1 MTICVSPFAF
11 RLNSYCLFSSRAS
24 VAHESGFL
32 HEHAVY
38 PHVPRDEA
46 SKETF
51 HPLHA
56 AQSFHAA
63 LLHPSHHLAGHLELL
78 QKLIDLLDGSAAPLR
93 DTLAA
98 AALDDVGVAPLFHG
112 HGLDDDLC
120 AHELVLVDVLSLD
133 LARHAGE
140 HLHHVADAAH
150 LLDALE
156 LFEII
161 LKGEGALLDL
171 LLQVL
176 RLFFGERLLRL
187 FDEREHVSHAE
198 DAARHAFGLV
208 SKGTYIRSL
217 IRDIGAVLGVGAT
230 MTSLRRIRQGKFTID
245 ESSSLDDI
253 LNDKYSLLQLEDVL
267 DLVIVECDR
276 ELTKKVTNGVK
287 VPFNT
292 NKDFLLFR
300 YGEKNLALYK
310 RDGDIFRMFLK
321 LD

>member
-1 MTICVSPFAF
+1 MINGVLIVDKPQGITSRDVVNSLMKKFNIKKIGHTGTLDPLATGVLVVTLGRYTKLNDVLTSSYKEYIATMKLGIITDTLDITGKVYETQEVSVGCTDVDRVLKSFLGTYAQEVPAYSAVKV
-11 RLNSYCLFSSRAS
+11 RGKKLYEYARAN
-24 VAHESGFL
+24 E
-32 HEHAVY
+32 AVEL
-38 PHVPRDEA
+38 PKRDVEI
-46 SKETF
+46 KEI
-51 HPLHA
+51 
-56 AQSFHAA
+56 
-63 LLHPSHHLAGHLELL
+63 ELL
-78 QKLIDLLDGSAAPLR
+78 RFDGDNVEFR
-93 DTLAA
+93 
-98 AALDDVGVAPLFHG
+98 V
-112 HGLDDDLC
+112 
-120 AHELVLVDVLSLD
+120 
-133 LARHAGE
+133 
-140 HLHHVADAAH
+140 
-150 LLDALE
+150 
-156 LFEII
+156 
-161 LKGEGALLDL
+161 
-171 LLQVL
+171 
-176 RLFFGERLLRL
+176 
-187 FDEREHVSHAE
+187 
-198 DAARHAFGLV
+198 LV

-267 DLVIVECDR
+267 DLVIVECDL

>member
-1 MTICVSPFAF
+1 MIDGVLIVDKPQGITSRDVVNSLMKKFNIKKIGHTGTLDPLATGVLVVTLGRYTKLNDVLTSSYKEYIATMKLGIITDTLDITGKVYETQDVSVGCTDVDRVLKSFLGTYAQEVPAYSAVKV
-11 RLNSYCLFSSRAS
+11 RGKKLYEYARAN
-24 VAHESGFL
+24 E
-32 HEHAVY
+32 AVEL
-38 PHVPRDEA
+38 PKRDVEI
-46 SKETF
+46 KEI
-51 HPLHA
+51 
-56 AQSFHAA
+56 
-63 LLHPSHHLAGHLELL
+63 ELL
-78 QKLIDLLDGSAAPLR
+78 RFDGDNVEFR
-93 DTLAA
+93 
-98 AALDDVGVAPLFHG
+98 V
-112 HGLDDDLC
+112 
-120 AHELVLVDVLSLD
+120 
-133 LARHAGE
+133 
-140 HLHHVADAAH
+140 
-150 LLDALE
+150 
-156 LFEII
+156 
-161 LKGEGALLDL
+161 
-171 LLQVL
+171 
-176 RLFFGERLLRL
+176 
-187 FDEREHVSHAE
+187 
-198 DAARHAFGLV
+198 LV

-245 ESSSLDDI
+245 ESASLDDI

>member
-1 MTICVSPFAF
+1 MIDGVLIVDKPQGITSRDVVNSLMQKFNMKKIGHTGTLDPLATGVLIVTLGRYTKLNDVLTSSYKEYIATMKLGIITDTLDITGKVYEMQEVSVDYVDVDRVLKSFLGTYAQEVPAYSAVKV
-11 RLNSYCLFSSRAS
+11 RGKKLYEYARAN
-24 VAHESGFL
+24 E
-32 HEHAVY
+32 AVEL
-38 PHVPRDEA
+38 PKRDVEI
-46 SKETF
+46 KEI
-51 HPLHA
+51 
-56 AQSFHAA
+56 
-63 LLHPSHHLAGHLELL
+63 ELL
-78 QKLIDLLDGSAAPLR
+78 RFDGDNVEFR
-93 DTLAA
+93 
-98 AALDDVGVAPLFHG
+98 V
-112 HGLDDDLC
+112 
-120 AHELVLVDVLSLD
+120 
-133 LARHAGE
+133 
-140 HLHHVADAAH
+140 
-150 LLDALE
+150 
-156 LFEII
+156 
-161 LKGEGALLDL
+161 
-171 LLQVL
+171 
-176 RLFFGERLLRL
+176 
-187 FDEREHVSHAE
+187 
-198 DAARHAFGLV
+198 LV

>member
-1 MTICVSPFAF
+1 MINGVLIVDKPQGITSRDVVNSLMKKFNIKKIGHTGTLDPLATGVLVVTLGRYTKLNDVLTSSYKEYIATMKLGIITDTLDITGKVYETQEVSVGCTDVDRVLKSFLGTYAQEVPAYSAVKV
-11 RLNSYCLFSSRAS
+11 RGKKLYEYARAN
-24 VAHESGFL
+24 E
-32 HEHAVY
+32 AVEL
-38 PHVPRDEA
+38 PKRDVEI
-46 SKETF
+46 KEI
-51 HPLHA
+51 
-56 AQSFHAA
+56 
-63 LLHPSHHLAGHLELL
+63 ELL
-78 QKLIDLLDGSAAPLR
+78 RFDGDNVEFR
-93 DTLAA
+93 
-98 AALDDVGVAPLFHG
+98 V
-112 HGLDDDLC
+112 
-120 AHELVLVDVLSLD
+120 
-133 LARHAGE
+133 
-140 HLHHVADAAH
+140 
-150 LLDALE
+150 
-156 LFEII
+156 
-161 LKGEGALLDL
+161 
-171 LLQVL
+171 
-176 RLFFGERLLRL
+176 
-187 FDEREHVSHAE
+187 
-198 DAARHAFGLV
+198 LV

-217 IRDIGAVLGVGAT
+217 IRDIGAVLGVGAI

>member
-1 MTICVSPFAF
+1 MIDGVLIVDKPQGITSRDVVNSLMKKFNIKKIGHTGTLDPLATGVLVVTLGRYTKLNDVLTSSYKEYIATMKLGIITDTLDITGKVYETQDVSVGCTDVDRVLKSFLGTYAQEVPAYSAVKV
-11 RLNSYCLFSSRAS
+11 RGKKLYEYARAN
-24 VAHESGFL
+24 E
-32 HEHAVY
+32 AVEL
-38 PHVPRDEA
+38 PKRDVEI
-46 SKETF
+46 KEI
-51 HPLHA
+51 
-56 AQSFHAA
+56 
-63 LLHPSHHLAGHLELL
+63 ELL
-78 QKLIDLLDGSAAPLR
+78 RFDGDNVEFR
-93 DTLAA
+93 
-98 AALDDVGVAPLFHG
+98 V
-112 HGLDDDLC
+112 
-120 AHELVLVDVLSLD
+120 
-133 LARHAGE
+133 
-140 HLHHVADAAH
+140 
-150 LLDALE
+150 
-156 LFEII
+156 
-161 LKGEGALLDL
+161 
-171 LLQVL
+171 
-176 RLFFGERLLRL
+176 
-187 FDEREHVSHAE
+187 
-198 DAARHAFGLV
+198 LV

>member
-1 MTICVSPFAF
+1 MIDGVLIVDKPQGITSRDVVNSLMKKFNIKKIGHTGTLDPLATGVLVVTLGRYTKLNDVLTSSYKEYIATMKLGIITDTLDITGKVYETQDVSVGCTDVDRGLKSFLGTYAQEVPAYSAIKV
-11 RLNSYCLFSSRAS
+11 RGKKLYEYARAN
-24 VAHESGFL
+24 E
-32 HEHAVY
+32 AVEL
-38 PHVPRDEA
+38 PKRDVEI
-46 SKETF
+46 KEI
-51 HPLHA
+51 
-56 AQSFHAA
+56 
-63 LLHPSHHLAGHLELL
+63 ELL
-78 QKLIDLLDGSAAPLR
+78 RFDGDNVEFR
-93 DTLAA
+93 
-98 AALDDVGVAPLFHG
+98 V
-112 HGLDDDLC
+112 
-120 AHELVLVDVLSLD
+120 
-133 LARHAGE
+133 
-140 HLHHVADAAH
+140 
-150 LLDALE
+150 
-156 LFEII
+156 
-161 LKGEGALLDL
+161 
-171 LLQVL
+171 
-176 RLFFGERLLRL
+176 
-187 FDEREHVSHAE
+187 
-198 DAARHAFGLV
+198 LV

-245 ESSSLDDI
+245 ESASLDDI

>member
-1 MTICVSPFAF
+1 MIDGVLIVDKPQGITSRDVVNSLMKKFNIKKIGHTGTLDPLATGVLVVTLGRYTKLNDVLTSSYKEYIATMKLGIITDTLDITGKVYETQDVSVGCTDVDRVLKSFLGTYAQEVPAYSAVKV
-11 RLNSYCLFSSRAS
+11 RGKKLYEYARAN
-24 VAHESGFL
+24 E
-32 HEHAVY
+32 AVEL
-38 PHVPRDEA
+38 PKRDVEI
-46 SKETF
+46 KEI
-51 HPLHA
+51 
-56 AQSFHAA
+56 
-63 LLHPSHHLAGHLELL
+63 ELL
-78 QKLIDLLDGSAAPLR
+78 RFDGDNVEFR
-93 DTLAA
+93 
-98 AALDDVGVAPLFHG
+98 V
-112 HGLDDDLC
+112 
-120 AHELVLVDVLSLD
+120 
-133 LARHAGE
+133 
-140 HLHHVADAAH
+140 
-150 LLDALE
+150 
-156 LFEII
+156 
-161 LKGEGALLDL
+161 
-171 LLQVL
+171 
-176 RLFFGERLLRL
+176 
-187 FDEREHVSHAE
+187 
-198 DAARHAFGLV
+198 LV

-267 DLVIVECDR
+267 DLVIVECER

>member
-1 MTICVSPFAF
+1 MINGVLIVDKPQGITSRDVVNSLMKKFNIKKIGHTGTLDPLATGVLVVTLGRYTKLNDVLTSSYKEYIATMKLGIITDTLDITGKVYETQEVSVGCTDVDRVLKSFLGTYAQEVPAYSAVKV
-11 RLNSYCLFSSRAS
+11 RGKKLYEYARAN
-24 VAHESGFL
+24 E
-32 HEHAVY
+32 AVEL
-38 PHVPRDEA
+38 PKRDVEI
-46 SKETF
+46 KEI
-51 HPLHA
+51 
-56 AQSFHAA
+56 
-63 LLHPSHHLAGHLELL
+63 ELL
-78 QKLIDLLDGSAAPLR
+78 RFDGDNVEFR
-93 DTLAA
+93 
-98 AALDDVGVAPLFHG
+98 V
-112 HGLDDDLC
+112 
-120 AHELVLVDVLSLD
+120 
-133 LARHAGE
+133 
-140 HLHHVADAAH
+140 
-150 LLDALE
+150 
-156 LFEII
+156 
-161 LKGEGALLDL
+161 
-171 LLQVL
+171 
-176 RLFFGERLLRL
+176 
-187 FDEREHVSHAE
+187 
-198 DAARHAFGLV
+198 LV

-267 DLVIVECDR
+267 DLVIVECER

>member
-1 MTICVSPFAF
+1 MINGVLIVDKPQGITSRDVVNSLMKKFNIKKIGHTGTLDPLATGVLVVTLGRYTKLNDVLTSSYKEYIATMKLGIITDTLDITGKVYETQDVSVDCTDVDRVLKSFLGTYAQEVPAYSAVKV
-11 RLNSYCLFSSRAS
+11 RGKKLYEYARAN
-24 VAHESGFL
+24 E
-32 HEHAVY
+32 AVEL
-38 PHVPRDEA
+38 PKRDVEI
-46 SKETF
+46 KEI
-51 HPLHA
+51 
-56 AQSFHAA
+56 
-63 LLHPSHHLAGHLELL
+63 ELL
-78 QKLIDLLDGSAAPLR
+78 RFDGDNVEFR
-93 DTLAA
+93 
-98 AALDDVGVAPLFHG
+98 V
-112 HGLDDDLC
+112 
-120 AHELVLVDVLSLD
+120 
-133 LARHAGE
+133 
-140 HLHHVADAAH
+140 
-150 LLDALE
+150 
-156 LFEII
+156 
-161 LKGEGALLDL
+161 
-171 LLQVL
+171 
-176 RLFFGERLLRL
+176 
-187 FDEREHVSHAE
+187 
-198 DAARHAFGLV
+198 LV

-217 IRDIGAVLGVGAT
+217 IRDIGAVLGVGAI

>member
-1 MTICVSPFAF
+1 MINGVLIVDKPQGITSRDVVNSLMKKFNIKKIGHTGTLDPLATGVLVVTLGRYTKLNDVLTSSYKEYIATMKLGIITDTLDITGKVYETQDVSVGCTDVDRVLKSFLGTYAQEVPAYSAVKV
-11 RLNSYCLFSSRAS
+11 RGKKLYEYARAN
-24 VAHESGFL
+24 E
-32 HEHAVY
+32 AVEL
-38 PHVPRDEA
+38 PKRDVEI
-46 SKETF
+46 KEI
-51 HPLHA
+51 
-56 AQSFHAA
+56 
-63 LLHPSHHLAGHLELL
+63 ELL
-78 QKLIDLLDGSAAPLR
+78 RFDGDNVEFR
-93 DTLAA
+93 
-98 AALDDVGVAPLFHG
+98 V
-112 HGLDDDLC
+112 
-120 AHELVLVDVLSLD
+120 
-133 LARHAGE
+133 
-140 HLHHVADAAH
+140 
-150 LLDALE
+150 
-156 LFEII
+156 
-161 LKGEGALLDL
+161 
-171 LLQVL
+171 
-176 RLFFGERLLRL
+176 
-187 FDEREHVSHAE
+187 
-198 DAARHAFGLV
+198 LV

-267 DLVIVECDR
+267 DLVIVECDL